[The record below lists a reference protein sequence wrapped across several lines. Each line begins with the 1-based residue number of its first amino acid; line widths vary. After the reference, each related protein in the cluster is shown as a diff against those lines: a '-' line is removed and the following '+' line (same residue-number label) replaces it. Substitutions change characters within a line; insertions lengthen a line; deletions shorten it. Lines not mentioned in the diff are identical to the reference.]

1 MIDIY
6 HFQQI
11 WVKFL
16 PVKINV
22 VVLISTHT
30 KTGKTARKVLF
41 STDLKLS
48 ADFIIEFYCLRF
60 QIEFNFRDAKQH
72 FGLADFRAYKKKQV
86 NNSVGLA
93 FFMVNFTHIVRK
105 KVTEKHQLEQ
115 ISIIDLK
122 ACFRAEKYVFLIL
135 NLIGLETDKFNY
147 DDKIISIAAQ
157 DAINLT

>member
-6 HFQQI
+6 HFKQI

-48 ADFIIEFYCLRF
+48 ADLILEFYCLRF

-93 FFMVNFTHIVRK
+93 FFMVNFTQIVRK
-105 KVTEKHQLEQ
+105 KVMEKHQLEQ
-115 ISIIDLK
+115 LSIIDLK

-135 NLIGLETDKFNY
+135 NLIGLEPHEFNY
-147 DDKIISIAAQ
+147 DEKIISIAAQ